1 MKEKNKYKIIFTVIA
16 CIVFGGA
23 LFLKRPINETSFIIS
38 AIISLGFII
47 GIITKDNMNL
57 KKKHIIFLL
66 LIILLIALV
75 TVLSNKEII
84 PDWFFVPFILTI
96 VGLSIIPVLYRTIKN
111 LMLYYKDDEDE

>member
-1 MKEKNKYKIIFTVIA
+1 MKEKNKCKIIFTVIA

-38 AIISLGFII
+38 AIIAIGFII

-96 VGLSIIPVLYRTIKN
+96 VGLSIIPALYRTIKN